1 MSQKRKEHSS
11 ASTKKRARNSLS
23 LEIKLEVLKRIDKGE
38 RVVDIQRVMGLP
50 ESSIR
55 TIRSN
60 ADAIRKSVESCTNL
74 SVARVATSRSDAMEK
89 MEKLLSTWIEHHN
102 QRNAPISMAI
112 IQEKAKSLYAELTQ
126 DNENPPTFNASRGW
140 FNRFKARNAFHRL
153 KVTGEVA
160 SADNEGADEFRETTF
175 KNIIAEGGY
184 MAKQVFNLDET
195 GLYWKR
201 MPSRTFISIE
211 EKTAPG
217 FKAAKDRCTL
227 LFGGNAFGDCKL
239 KPLMIYQSETPRALK
254 GYDKSK
260 LPVVWKSSKKGW
272 MTGKIFYD
280 YVSQELQEELKRYC
294 EKENIEFKV
303 LILLDNVSS
312 HPSEICEVNESIKV
326 VFLPPNTTSI
336 LQPMDQ
342 GVISA
347 FKANYLKETL
357 SQLINSCDA
366 NDQLSIKEFW
376 KQFNIKMAIEIID
389 KCWKGLT
396 LHCMNR
402 VWKKLW
408 PQVTV
413 ESINNSEEI
422 DGVSQT
428 TKEIVNLTHQVGFTD
443 VDEEDVS
450 ALLQEEDDLSN
461 EDLLSMEDENC
472 VEVSEEDEEPECV
485 KVLTGKGMSEAFQM
499 INNALSYFENNDPD
513 ETRSGKV
520 KREVEHVIKC
530 YRELYNSK
538 LKSSTQLSIK
548 NFFSQSSVVS
558 NEQETSSSES
568 TENVGHE

>member
-1 MSQKRKEHSS
+1 
-11 ASTKKRARNSLS
+11 
-23 LEIKLEVLKRIDKGE
+23 
-38 RVVDIQRVMGLP
+38 
-50 ESSIR
+50 
-55 TIRSN
+55 
-60 ADAIRKSVESCTNL
+60 
-74 SVARVATSRSDAMEK
+74 
-89 MEKLLSTWIEHHN
+89 
-102 QRNAPISMAI
+102 
-112 IQEKAKSLYAELTQ
+112 
-126 DNENPPTFNASRGW
+126 
-140 FNRFKARNAFHRL
+140 
-153 KVTGEVA
+153 
-160 SADNEGADEFRETTF
+160 
-175 KNIIAEGGY
+175 

-211 EKTAPG
+211 DKTAPG

-227 LFGGNAFGDCKL
+227 LFGGNASGDCKL

-254 GYDKSK
+254 GCDKSK

-280 YVSQELQEELKRYC
+280 YFSQELQDELKRYC

-303 LILLDNVSS
+303 LILVDNVSS
-312 HPSEICEVNESIKV
+312 HLSEICEVNENIKV
-326 VFLPPNTTSI
+326 VFLPPNTTSL

-366 NDQLSIKEFW
+366 NDQLSIKDFW

-396 LHCMNR
+396 LHCM
-402 VWKKLW
+402 WKKLW
-408 PQVTV
+408 PEVTV

-450 ALLQEEDDLSN
+450 ALLQAQEEDDLSN

-485 KVLTGKGMSEAFQM
+485 K
-499 INNALSYFENNDPD
+499 
-513 ETRSGKV
+513 
-520 KREVEHVIKC
+520 
-530 YRELYNSK
+530 
-538 LKSSTQLSIK
+538 
-548 NFFSQSSVVS
+548 SV
-558 NEQETSSSES
+558 NR
-568 TENVGHE
+568 